1 MYVSVTPCHTVCIT
15 VFVSHN
21 RIPQYHCLLKISS
34 TVNTTGMVAD
44 TAGMFLGNGKFP
56 QGWFHG
62 RRNPAVI
69 LPRKSDCLVWVDF
82 KGCLDIPGIAH
93 GVVSFVSES
102 FLDQHFVDVNFFI
115 AFCVPKININGLIP
129 RPRRARP
136 V

>member
-1 MYVSVTPCHTVCIT
+1 MTQQEWWQTPQAC
-15 VFVSHN
+15 
-21 RIPQYHCLLKISS
+21 PW
-34 TVNTTGMVAD
+34 GM
-44 TAGMFLGNGKFP
+44 GNFP
-56 QGWFHG
+56 RDGSMAEET
-62 RRNPAVI
+62 NPAVI
-69 LPRKSDCLVWVDF
+69 SPRKSDCLVWVDF